1 MQFLNKFLENFF
13 KSEGDRKKLVSVV
26 IPSFAIQSAAILFGL
41 AANYILARGLGA
53 NNYGVFSFAFSV
65 VFPFVNLVSFGLGV
79 LMVREMPHIITKN
92 SPGLLKGLHL
102 WSLKLAIP
110 ACIILGI
117 LIATI
122 VYALPTKDYTVPI
135 LIATAIIPFY
145 GLMNYY
151 TASIKGMH
159 KIVLSQI
166 SDNLIRPG
174 IFLVIIAWF
183 YFSSNSFGVYS
194 AIYINII
201 AFAAGMIFACIMFYK
216 SVELKGITPEYDT
229 KKWWKGMGSLSLL
242 NGILSLDARLDLLML
257 GFITNPT
264 QVGVFSIT
272 HKIALTLYFFLSVM
286 NTIIA
291 PSISRMNSLNDKVGL
306 QKMITKT
313 VRWVMI
319 FSLPAG
325 ILIIVFSKWIML
337 CFGKEYIIG
346 QPALIILCV
355 VQLFSISCGPAGVI
369 SMMTGHERYNTIA
382 TVISMALTIIFN
394 IILTPTMGL
403 TGSAIAASIGIVAW
417 NIYMITMVKN
427 KVGITSWI
435 YTIK

>member
-1 MQFLNKFLENFF
+1 MQFLHRFLENFF
-13 KSEGDRKKLVSVV
+13 KNEGDRKKLVSVV
-26 IPSFAIQSAAILFGL
+26 IPSFAIQTIAILFGL

-53 NNYGVFSFAFSV
+53 SKYGVFSFAFSV
-65 VFPFVNLVSFGLGV
+65 VFPLVNLVSFGLGV
-79 LMVREMPHIITKN
+79 LMVREMPHILTQN

-102 WSLKLAIP
+102 WSVKLAIP
-110 ACIILGI
+110 MCIILAL
-117 LIATI
+117 LIAAI
-122 VYALPTKDYTVPI
+122 VYFLPTNNYTTPI
-135 LIATAIIPFY
+135 LIATGIIPFY

-174 IFLVIIAWF
+174 IFLLIIAWF
-183 YFSSNSFGVYS
+183 YFFSKSFGVYA
-194 AIYINII
+194 AIFTNII
-201 AFAAGMIFACIMFYK
+201 AFAAGMIFACIMFYR
-216 SVELKGITPEYDT
+216 SVKFSDITPEYDT
-229 KKWWKGMGSLSLL
+229 KRWWKGMGSLSLL

-257 GFITNPT
+257 GFITNST
-264 QVGVFSIT
+264 QVGVFNIS

-291 PSISRMNSLNDKVGL
+291 PGISKMNSLNDKEGM
-306 QKMITKT
+306 QRMITKT

-319 FSLPAG
+319 LSLPAG
-325 ILIIVFSKWIML
+325 ILMIAFSKWIML
-337 CFGKEYIIG
+337 YFGPEFIIG
-346 QPALIILCV
+346 QPALVIMCV
-355 VQLFSISCGPAGVI
+355 AQLFSISCGPVGVI

-382 TVISMALTIIFN
+382 TIISMVITIILN

-403 TGSAIAASIGIVAW
+403 TGSAIAASAGIVIW
-417 NIYMITMVKN
+417 NVYMIIMVKN

-435 YTIK
+435 YKVK